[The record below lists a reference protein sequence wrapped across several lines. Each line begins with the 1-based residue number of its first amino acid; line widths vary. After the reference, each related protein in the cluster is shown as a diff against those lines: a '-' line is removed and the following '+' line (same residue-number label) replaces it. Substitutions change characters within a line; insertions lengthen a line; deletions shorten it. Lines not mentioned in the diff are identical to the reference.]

1 MNTKDR
7 KKIAETLLLVIIL
20 GFLTFLVPQSIGLGA
35 GGFDS
40 ADALLKNSFY
50 LSGAVFLFLTLLAII
65 YSLID
70 KKGDEKY
77 GSSVFFNSIGKFPS
91 MKIFR
96 KLNSVQ
102 LLLGSFILFSI
113 FGLFSAMTGQ
123 SFLVTGIGTIE
134 QQFTP
139 IGQMIYSVLLVP
151 GSENMGLM
159 LVLSVATIILGLLAR
174 KYEWS
179 KTNYAI
185 YVIASSIVLSG
196 VYWVINHLLRYAGED
211 LSIAG
216 VITFGVTMGVLTV
229 ASGSWIPAWVLHFT
243 NNLFLK
249 LKIFYDSDV
258 IISTTVIIL
267 IILSYLLYRVTKNK
281 NRKENER

>member
-185 YVIASSIVLSG
+185 YVIASSIILSG

-243 NNLFLK
+243 NNLFLQ
-249 LKIFYDSDV
+249 LKTFYDSDV
-258 IISTTVIIL
+258 IISTAVIIL
-267 IILSYLLYRVTKNK
+267 VILSYLLYRVTKNK
-281 NRKENER
+281 NRKKNEE

>member
-185 YVIASSIVLSG
+185 YVIASSIILSG

-243 NNLFLK
+243 NNLFLQ
-249 LKIFYDSDV
+249 LKTFYDSDV
-258 IISTTVIIL
+258 IISTAVIIL
-267 IILSYLLYRVTKNK
+267 VILSYLLYKVTKNK
-281 NRKENER
+281 NRKKNEE

>member
-243 NNLFLK
+243 NNLFLQ
-249 LKIFYDSDV
+249 LKTFYDSDV
-258 IISTTVIIL
+258 IISTAVIIL
-267 IILSYLLYRVTKNK
+267 VILSYLLYRVTKNK
-281 NRKENER
+281 NRKKNEE

>member
-185 YVIASSIVLSG
+185 YVIASSIILSG

-243 NNLFLK
+243 NNLFLQ
-249 LKIFYDSDV
+249 LKTFYDSDV
-258 IISTTVIIL
+258 IISTAVIIL
-267 IILSYLLYRVTKNK
+267 VILSYLLYKVTKNK
-281 NRKENER
+281 NRKK